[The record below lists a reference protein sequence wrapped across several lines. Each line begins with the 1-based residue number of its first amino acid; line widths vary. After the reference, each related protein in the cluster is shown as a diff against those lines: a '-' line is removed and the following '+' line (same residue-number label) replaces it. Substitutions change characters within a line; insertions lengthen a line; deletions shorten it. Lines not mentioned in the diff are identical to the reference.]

1 VTDLEGFSQTAGKE
15 RKARVPTSLPVPFEQ
30 LYAAEAGYVL
40 RSLRRLGVQERDL
53 EDVLVAVYH
62 HRDEFE
68 ADRPLRP
75 WLFGF
80 AYRFASDYRRLA
92 RHRHE
97 TLPPENEPPA
107 LEAPAEELLD
117 DERKRRLVLAALER
131 LDIDRRA
138 ILVMHDLEGHSIPEI
153 AKGLAIPLNTA
164 YSRLRLARRDF
175 EAAIREA
182 LPKERVG

>member
-1 VTDLEGFSQTAGKE
+1 
-15 RKARVPTSLPVPFEQ
+15 VPFEQ

-53 EDVLVAVYH
+53 EDVAHDVLIAVF
-62 HRDEFE
+62 HRLGEFD
-68 ADRPLRP
+68 AGRPLRP

-97 TLPPENEPPA
+97 AAPGEHEPPA
-107 LEAPAEELLD
+107 SDPPADQRLD
-117 DERKRRLVLAALER
+117 VERKRRLVLAALDR
-131 LDIDRRA
+131 LELDRRA
-138 ILVMHDLEGHSIPEI
+138 VMVMHDIEGHSIPEI
-153 AKGLAIPLNTA
+153 AEGLAIPLNTA

-182 LPKERVG
+182 LPREGVG